1 MTHAETDD
9 KLICKYLIFI
19 LSNLNVILFL
29 YKAVTEKK
37 KWILNIK
44 MPRILIHLSWFV
56 IVNMNN

>member
-44 MPRILIHLSWFV
+44 MLRILIHLSWFV

>member
-29 YKAVTEKK
+29 QKAVTEKK

-44 MPRILIHLSWFV
+44 MLRILIHLSWFV

>member
-9 KLICKYLIFI
+9 KLICKYLILI

-44 MPRILIHLSWFV
+44 MLRILIHLSWFV

>member
-29 YKAVTEKK
+29 YKGVTEKK

-44 MPRILIHLSWFV
+44 MLRILIHLSWFV